1 MRREQVQTSQLV
13 STFIVFQM
21 GGLTIYFFGGSAK
34 QDAWLAVLL
43 AACIGMVLLMLH
55 FAMYRREPT
64 KNLFE
69 LFQHYMGKGLGSILA
84 ILFCMY
90 FAYESSRSLRDIGE
104 ITVYMLL
111 NQTPIVVPILMILG
125 IGYMVAHYGPRVYLL
140 GTQVMLPVLL
150 ISYIILLIMI
160 FGTGLVD
167 FEYMLPVLENGIQPV
182 WDAAIPQMLSFPFAQ
197 SILFMVYFP
206 MVKKGGSLRKSM
218 LISYSAVSLAMLMIN
233 QINLLVLGPVLAPT
247 VVFPLLKVVQLIE
260 LAEVFERMD
269 VLFILAA
276 FLGLGTRM
284 STFLIAAIIGFSGT
298 TRTSYSKWILPVCV
312 AVFIM
317 SLLPSNFTEFYHA
330 GIIVGDMVYPVF
342 QILLPILL
350 FIVMLLRRN
359 TRSSTSE
366 GRERLSP

>member
-1 MRREQVQTSQLV
+1 MKREQVQTSQIV

-21 GGLTIYFFGGSAK
+21 GGLAIYFFGGSAK
-34 QDAWLAVLL
+34 QDAWLSMLL
-43 AACIGMVLLMLH
+43 GACIGLVLLMLH
-55 FAMYRREPT
+55 FAMHNREPN

-69 LFQHYMGKGLGSILA
+69 LFQHYMGKGIGSIIA

-111 NQTPIVVPILMILG
+111 NQTPIVVPMLMILG
-125 IGYMVAHYGPRVYLL
+125 IGYTLARYGPRVYLL
-140 GTQVMLPVLL
+140 GTQVLLPVLL
-150 ISYIILLIMI
+150 ISYILLLIMI
-160 FGTGLVD
+160 FGTGLVN
-167 FEYMLPVLENGIQPV
+167 FEYMLPVLEHGMQPA

-206 MVKKGGSLRKSM
+206 MVKKGGNLRKSM
-218 LISYSAVSLAMLMIN
+218 LISYGAVSFAMLVIN

-284 STFLIAAIIGFSGT
+284 STFLIAAIIGFSDT
-298 TRTSYSKWILPVCV
+298 TRTSYKKWILPVCV
-312 AVFIM
+312 AVFTM
-317 SLLPSNFTEFYHA
+317 SMLPANFTEFYHA
-330 GIIVGDMVYPVF
+330 GIIVGDMVYPIF

-359 TRSSTSE
+359 IRPSTSE
-366 GRERLSP
+366 DRRRLSP